1 MAQREEEDYPDE
13 LEERLVNEEYKIWK
27 KNTPFLYGAGA
38 LCHAG
43 CCIRP
48 GHTAAMGALRRPHV
62 RADLVITHALE
73 WPSLTVQWLPVCP
86 GLTCLPALQHSNLDK
101 QGDKGAY

>member
-27 KNTPFLYGAGA
+27 KNTPFLYGADA
-38 LCHAG
+38 LRRAG

-48 GHTAAMGALRRPHV
+48 GHTAAMGA
-62 RADLVITHALE
+62 
-73 WPSLTVQWLPVCP
+73 
-86 GLTCLPALQHSNLDK
+86 
-101 QGDKGAY
+101 